1 MYPAPRII
9 GLKLYCYAFERP
21 EGLKGIERLGYGKFY
36 IYDHS
41 LSEAKAQLED
51 FIKQH
56 NEEYG
61 TAIEMPKFIRR
72 ERW

>member
-1 MYPAPRII
+1 MYPSPRIP

-21 EGLKGIERLGYGKFY
+21 EGLEGLGFGKFY

-41 LSEAKAQLED
+41 LADAKAQLED

-56 NEEYG
+56 NEDHD
-61 TAIEMPKFIRR
+61 TTIEMPKFLRR